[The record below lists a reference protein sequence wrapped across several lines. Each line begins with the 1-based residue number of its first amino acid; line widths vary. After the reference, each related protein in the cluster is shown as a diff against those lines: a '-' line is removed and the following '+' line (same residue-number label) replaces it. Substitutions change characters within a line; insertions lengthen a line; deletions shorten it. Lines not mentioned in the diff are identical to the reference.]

1 MVCSNRFDV
10 PSLRLIYSV
19 VDVVCANVV
28 RVSDA
33 YTINDWGG
41 GCWGVYL
48 CGALFPKYSCHL
60 YASDASY
67 YVWEWGEGDK
77 RWCVLEKRHGHRRL
91 GRITFYEGMKGYRLV
106 FAAASELAQKDE
118 KLVVTVRRE
127 SNYPRRPS

>member
-41 GCWGVYL
+41 GGVGE
-48 CGALFPKYSCHL
+48 CI
-60 YASDASY
+60 
-67 YVWEWGEGDK
+67 YVKPSSRNTRATCTRVTRRIMCVNGGRGGDK
-77 RWCVLEKRHGHRRL
+77 RWCVLEKRHGHRRR
-91 GRITFYEGMKGYRLV
+91 GRITFYEGLSSRICCG
-106 FAAASELAQKDE
+106 Q
-118 KLVVTVRRE
+118 
-127 SNYPRRPS
+127 